1 VARGIPGDAKLI
13 AEGQWLYEKGVPG
26 RNIAACASCHGK
38 DAEGAVIFPRLAG
51 QHAAYLVRQLQV
63 IQGQLRTSPVMHGI
77 IKDLKPEEMKA
88 VAAFLQ
94 SK

>member
-1 VARGIPGDAKLI
+1 
-13 AEGQWLYEKGVPG
+13 VPS
-26 RNIAACASCHGK
+26 RNIVACANCHGK

-51 QHAAYLVRQLQV
+51 QHAAYLMRQLQV
-63 IQGQLRTSPVMHGI
+63 IQGQLRASPVMHGI
-77 IKDLKPEEMKA
+77 IKELKPEEMKA